1 MAPGKKTAKS
11 AAGPNAEDR
20 RVAAYEKQF
29 LALEGQVFK
38 LEAENSRLRARIKI
52 LEEAKPGAAAMT
64 MTDVE
69 LEAAIVPLIEQMG
82 YVKKK
87 R

>member
-1 MAPGKKTAKS
+1 MATGKKPAKP
-11 AAGPNAEDR
+11 AAASNVQDR

-38 LEAENSRLRARIKI
+38 LEAENARLRARAKV

-64 MTDVE
+64 MTDGE

-82 YVKKK
+82 YIKKK